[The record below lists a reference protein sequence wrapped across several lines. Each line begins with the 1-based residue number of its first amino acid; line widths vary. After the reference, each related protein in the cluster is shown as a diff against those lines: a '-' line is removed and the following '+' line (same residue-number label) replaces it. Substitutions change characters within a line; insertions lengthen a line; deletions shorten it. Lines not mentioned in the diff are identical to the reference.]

1 MSYIRAKLVEQQEPS
16 AVDYGFAI
24 DEIDFEKKPDL
35 DMNLDGDEL
44 LSFILA
50 VIAKIDELAEGEAL
64 VIWKEIF

>member
-1 MSYIRAKLVEQQEPS
+1 MSCIRARVAEQQEAS
-16 AVDYGFAI
+16 AVDHGFAI

-35 DMNLDGDEL
+35 DYELDGDEL
-44 LSFILA
+44 LPFILA